1 VKQVEGAMQVRA
13 IGSNAPCGRGFQWN
27 SNHGWT
33 RMNTDPGPT
42 YQAKQHSL
50 SVFIRVDPWFKA
62 VCECAARRMDKA
74 R

>member
-1 VKQVEGAMQVRA
+1 
-13 IGSNAPCGRGFQWN
+13 
-27 SNHGWT
+27 
-33 RMNTDPGPT
+33 MNTDPGPT

-62 VCECAARRMDKA
+62 LCECAARLMDKA